1 MPSIIVKN
9 LGLDFPIYDN
19 IRSLRR
25 AIFKNWIGGNVSKNT
40 HNNQKPMV
48 TALESVNLELKE
60 GDRLGLVGHNGAGK
74 STLLRVLAGVYTPS
88 RGSVNIDGTI
98 SSLLSTGLGMCDDD
112 SGYENIHNTFML
124 MGMTKKKTSLLTEQ
138 VAEFTELGG
147 FLDFPMKTYSSGM
160 KMRLAFAIATSIEPE
175 VFLVD
180 EVIGAGDAYFVQKSQ
195 NRIMELVKKSNIL
208 VIASHSDSIIQQM
221 CNKAALFQHGQ
232 LVLLGEVNEV
242 LDRYHERSTNR
253 ELETVN

>member
-124 MGMTKKKTSLLTEQ
+124 MGMTKKK
-138 VAEFTELGG
+138 
-147 FLDFPMKTYSSGM
+147 D
-160 KMRLAFAIATSIEPE
+160 
-175 VFLVD
+175 
-180 EVIGAGDAYFVQKSQ
+180 
-195 NRIMELVKKSNIL
+195 IL
-208 VIASHSDSIIQQM
+208 VNRTSRGVYRAGRFFRFSYENLFFWYENAISF
-221 CNKAALFQHGQ
+221 CNCHL
-232 LVLLGEVNEV
+232 N
-242 LDRYHERSTNR
+242 
-253 ELETVN
+253 